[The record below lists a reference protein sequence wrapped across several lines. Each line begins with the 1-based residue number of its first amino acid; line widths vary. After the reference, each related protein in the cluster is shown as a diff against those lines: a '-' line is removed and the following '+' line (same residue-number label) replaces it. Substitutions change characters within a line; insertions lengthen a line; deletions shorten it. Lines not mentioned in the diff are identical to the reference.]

1 MCHGIEIFNSLLI
14 EGNEINMDGDNDHR
28 KIVKWE
34 GTLPEIREAEQGCKN
49 LWNSLMNS
57 L

>member
-1 MCHGIEIFNSLLI
+1 
-14 EGNEINMDGDNDHR
+14 MDGASDQR
-28 KIVKWE
+28 RMGKGQ